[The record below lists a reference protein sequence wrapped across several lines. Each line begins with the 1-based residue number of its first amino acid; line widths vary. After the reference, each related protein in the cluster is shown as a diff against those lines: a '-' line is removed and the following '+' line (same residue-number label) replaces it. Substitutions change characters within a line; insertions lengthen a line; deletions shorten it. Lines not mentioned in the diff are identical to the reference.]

1 MKEKRATFLMATMLV
16 LLAAYLLKS
25 QLNYDLFKLE
35 RSTERPKE
43 PPLAENNKLSN
54 LQISKNM
61 NGTYTA
67 KFEYFYRGA
76 PEPAWLS
83 VQAETNQTAKKHFD
97 IAPVK
102 LERGAHTVEVEVPRP
117 MEQEEVTTKKVMVSI
132 VAFQQTQEMTAA
144 VSAELNY
151 VIEWPNLYTYINIK
165 QSSEKSIEELYREA
179 VNYIDQNTGESL
191 KLAKH
196 NLEQILLKKPD
207 YVPAYSELARIA
219 MKTSWGP
226 EGLGQAEKYLKSALE
241 LDTKHANTKVL
252 LGYVYTHQ
260 KRYKEAEDELTEAAK
275 IDTTNSW
282 LWANWGE
289 LLLVQKKDNLALEK
303 YLHIIE
309 SNRSYDTND
318 RARLDAYAHIF
329 MILENQKIFD
339 KMDFFY
345 RKRADEFGKYPCFFA
360 DYAFFRITHY
370 GDPESGISNSK
381 KAIDSGCNE
390 TYARNVLGISF
401 YMAWSV
407 LSGSEKNI
415 AITQARVFLPEGP
428 RLFYELAR
436 NDKTSKVIVK
446 LIENGS
452 SLSEQDNEKLSA
464 LAYALIENDIDAA
477 RRLIGFGAKFDELVG
492 HDQYPVAIIAFYNQN
507 AKAIALMQETGVNFI
522 NIKFNGMNAVEYAK
536 RLNNKAILDIVVK
549 KREYSL

>member
-1 MKEKRATFLMATMLV
+1 MKEKRATFLMAIMLV
-16 LLAAYLLKS
+16 LLAGYLLKS
-25 QLNYDLFKLE
+25 QLNYNLYQLE
-35 RSTERPKE
+35 RSTESPKE
-43 PPLAENNKLSN
+43 PPLAENNKISN

-67 KFEYFYRGA
+67 KFEYFYRGE

-83 VQAETNQTAKKHFD
+83 VQAEANQTAKKHFD

-117 MEQEEVTTKKVMVSI
+117 TEQEEVTTKKITVSI

-144 VSAELNY
+144 STEIDYA
-151 VIEWPNLYTYINIK
+151 IEWPNLYTYLNIK
-165 QSSEKSIEELYREA
+165 QSSAKSIEELYSEA
-179 VNYIDQNTGESL
+179 VNYIDQSTGESL
-191 KLAKH
+191 RLAKH
-196 NLEQILLKKPD
+196 NLEQILLNKPN

-241 LDTKHANTKVL
+241 LDAKHANTKVL

-260 KRYKEAEDELTEAAK
+260 KRYKEAEDELAEAAN
-275 IDTTNSW
+275 IGTTNSW

-309 SNRSYDTND
+309 SNRTYDTND

-329 MILENQKIFD
+329 MILEKQKLFD
-339 KMDFFY
+339 KMDSFY
-345 RKRADEFGKYPCFFA
+345 QKRADEFGKYPCFFA
-360 DYAFFRITHY
+360 DYALFRITHY
-370 GDPESGISNSK
+370 GDHESGISNSK

-390 TYARNVLGISF
+390 AYARNILGISF

-407 LSGSEKNI
+407 LSGNEKNI

-436 NDKTSKVIVK
+436 NEKTSKVIAK

-477 RRLIGFGAKFDELVG
+477 KRLIGFGAKFDELVG

-507 AKAIALMQETGVNFI
+507 VKAIALMQETGVDFI

-536 RLNNKAILDIVVK
+536 RLNNKAILEIVVK
-549 KREYSL
+549 KRKYLL